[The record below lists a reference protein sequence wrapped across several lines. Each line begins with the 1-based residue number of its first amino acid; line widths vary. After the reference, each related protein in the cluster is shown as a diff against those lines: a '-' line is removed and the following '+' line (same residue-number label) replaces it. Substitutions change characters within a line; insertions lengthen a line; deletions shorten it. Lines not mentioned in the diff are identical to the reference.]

1 MRSDTRTLVLLAV
14 ETAVL
19 EVAKRALDFLPN
31 VELITFLFIIF
42 TLKTGVR
49 KTLVVSLIFS
59 FIEMMPEPDA
69 LSGVI
74 VDGLDISEMLRNLNQ
89 KIEVLYDREHT
100 IGHAFF
106 IPLKDEPTITALK
119 EIFLEKVLPLLQEY
133 FYDDYEKIRLVL
145 GDNKKTDS
153 ATTFIS
159 KVQFNAADLFGATD
173 LDADNCVKYEINRS
187 AFDKI
192 ESYKSI

>member
-1 MRSDTRTLVLLAV
+1 
-14 ETAVL
+14 
-19 EVAKRALDFLPN
+19 
-31 VELITFLFIIF
+31 
-42 TLKTGVR
+42 
-49 KTLVVSLIFS
+49 
-59 FIEMMPEPDA
+59 MPEPDA

-89 KIEVLYDREHT
+89 KIEVLYDREHA

-106 IPLKDEPTITALK
+106 IPLKDKTTITALK

-159 KVQFNAADLFGATD
+159 KVQFNTADLFGETE
-173 LDADNCVKYEINRS
+173 LDTDNCVRYEINRS
-187 AFDKI
+187 AFVQI